1 MSMKSLALI
10 ATSLL
15 AIAACKDKDKGKDA
29 SGGDKPAAGK
39 AASCN
44 MPKMFGCKQYNEK
57 NLVIGTDGLQKLCE
71 SVGGTFAMTP
81 CPTEKRLGTCV
92 KREGTDI
99 VYEGYPIPVAD
110 VEKDCTSTEG
120 TWQK

>member
-1 MSMKSLALI
+1 MSMKSFALI

-15 AIAACKDKDKGKDA
+15 AIAACKDKGKDA

-44 MPKMFGCKQYNEK
+44 MPKMYGCKQYNEK

-81 CPTEKRLGTCV
+81 CPTEKRLGACV

-99 VYEGYPIPVAD
+99 VYDGYPIPVAD

-120 TWQK
+120 SWQK